1 MKICFPTTNRVHL
14 SRQKLLLEEL
24 AKDNEV
30 VIADISHVAENETMA
45 NVAAAYAIEFN
56 KYLERTK
63 PDLVIIRG
71 DRYEQLPLAMCC
83 AYRQIPI
90 AHIEGFDLS
99 GVIDNRVRYA
109 ISYLS
114 EFHFVT
120 NDDSYKRAKNMGFK
134 NVWNFGSLDCEY
146 AMSVDGARTTKKPYL
161 VVLYHPVPNER
172 PEAILEALEAFKND
186 YDLIGI
192 KSNHDYGKQLYSE
205 EFSPDEFIRLL
216 RGAKCLIGNSSAGI
230 KEAGVLGTPVV
241 NIGERQANR
250 LRPKNVRDCKCET
263 EDIKNAIEEQLK
275 HGTYPISF
283 LYYKPETSVKIA
295 ETIYNYL
302 SKTKC

>member
-63 PDLVIIRG
+63 PDCVLIRG
-71 DRYEQLPLAMCC
+71 DRAEILPLAMPSV
-83 AYRQIPI
+83 YREIPI
-90 AHIEGFDLS
+90 AHIEAGDLS
-99 GVIDNRVRYA
+99 GTWDNKIRFS
-109 ISYLS
+109 ISHLADI
-114 EFHFVT
+114 HFAT
-120 NDDSYKRAKNMGFK
+120 NTEAEERLRIMDFK

-146 AMSVDGARTTKKPYL
+146 AIAVNGARTTKKPYL

-172 PEAILEALEAFKND
+172 PEAILEALGPFKND

-263 EDIKNAIEEQLK
+263 EDIQDAIKYQLE
-275 HGTYPISF
+275 HRYAMDFI
-283 LYYKPETSVKIA
+283 YY
-295 ETIYNYL
+295 
-302 SKTKC
+302 